1 MARELFRQTLPDG
14 SLIVSLVSEIQDG
27 DFSVIQTRNKLLEEN
42 QSRLIDGEWNWLSQE
57 HGTGIVWLNKS
68 ERALGVTGDALSTSS
83 SQKIIAITVA
93 DCMPLLLVEASGVIS
108 LLHLGWRGIEQG
120 LLEKAI
126 EFIEAKSAE
135 PIVAVLGPCINECCY
150 EFGQNQMKNLVEKYG
165 NNIVSETL
173 DGSTSLSL
181 KECVREVLK
190 NCEVNIEYDDKVC
203 TNCDPRHWSFRG
215 EGTDKRQVMIAWKEE
230 V

>member
-1 MARELFRQTLPDG
+1 VARELFRQTLPDG

-27 DFSVIQTRNKLLEEN
+27 DFAVIQTRNKLLEEN
-42 QSRLIDGEWNWLSQE
+42 QSRLLDGEWNWLSQE

-93 DCMPLLLVEASGVIS
+93 DCMPLLLVEASGVIG

-120 LLEKAI
+120 FLEKAI

-150 EFGQNQMKNLVEKYG
+150 EFGQNQMKNLVERYG
-165 NNIVSETL
+165 NNIVGETL
-173 DGSTSLSL
+173 DGFPSLSL